1 MERCLTIYRN
11 LFASEYDSSRRRDNK
26 QYLLFNFIYLFRK
39 CIYCS
44 LSCIRQRRKVPLDYW
59 KRVNKASDL
68 AGRKDTKLV
77 GITTDGKSAD
87 TGKQAGLWRPLA
99 DQVQRGLATF

>member
-11 LFASEYDSSRRRDNK
+11 LFASEYC
-26 QYLLFNFIYLFRK
+26 LFAVEFYLFISEVYILFVVMYSPEK
-39 CIYCS
+39 KGAPG
-44 LSCIRQRRKVPLDYW
+44 LLEA
-59 KRVNKASDL
+59 VNKASDL